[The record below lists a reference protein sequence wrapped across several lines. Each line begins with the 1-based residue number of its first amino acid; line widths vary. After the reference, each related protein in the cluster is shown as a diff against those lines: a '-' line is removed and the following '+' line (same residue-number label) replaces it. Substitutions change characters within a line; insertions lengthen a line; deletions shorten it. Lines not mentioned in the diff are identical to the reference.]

1 MPKKIVC
8 ILIMLSFLPVGCN
21 WQSAQINRYSQIIKT
36 WNGQNMDD
44 LIKKWGYPQQSFTA
58 ANGNKVYVYSTEAT
72 YTTSTWTTPITN
84 YKIYGGKTRLQY
96 CHTYFETDHNNTIVK
111 VNYEGNSC
119 SWRSSAQQ
127 LIFQND
133 LFMSPIFSFRYY
145 QPMV

>member
-36 WNGQNMDD
+36 WNGQNIDD
-44 LIKKWGYPQQSFTA
+44 LMKKWGYPQQSFKA
-58 ANGNKVYVYSTEAT
+58 PNGNKVYVYSREAT
-72 YTTSTWTTPITN
+72 YTTPTWTTPITN

-111 VNYEGNSC
+111 VSYEGNSC
-119 SWRSSAQQ
+119 S
-127 LIFQND
+127 
-133 LFMSPIFSFRYY
+133 
-145 QPMV
+145 